1 MFKVFYADEYG
12 EVHFIKEEFES
23 ILNEVYNAG
32 YHDGLKSKQNIWTS
46 PITWSNNKPYCGSDS
61 INIRSTG
68 FDSTDKA
75 TLTSNTNKEKTNGRK

>member
-32 YHDGLKSKQNIWTS
+32 YHDGLKSRQNIWTS
-46 PITWSNNKPYCGSDS
+46 PISCNNKPYCTDNESNLGPIKYTINNDNIHINDS
-61 INIRSTG
+61 I
-68 FDSTDKA
+68 K
-75 TLTSNTNKEKTNGRK
+75 